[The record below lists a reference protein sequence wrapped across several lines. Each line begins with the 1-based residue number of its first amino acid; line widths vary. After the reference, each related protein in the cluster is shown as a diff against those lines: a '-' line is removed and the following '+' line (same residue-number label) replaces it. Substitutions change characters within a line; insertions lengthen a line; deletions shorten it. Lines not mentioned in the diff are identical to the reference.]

1 MERDSKEQRIIA
13 KLVDQIISAKKIK
26 SDAETDIADFQGKIL
41 EFISAGDSEIV
52 ETPSGTYKVTSVQV
66 ERTAVNEDVLFEGL
80 DVSVV
85 SKITRRQLDNR
96 LLEAAVL
103 MGDVPA
109 DLLKSATTTSLNK
122 PFVKITETR

>member
-13 KLVDQIISAKKIK
+13 KLVDQLISAKKIK

>member
-13 KLVDQIISAKKIK
+13 KLVDQLISAKKIK

-80 DVSVV
+80 DVSVI

>member
-13 KLVDQIISAKKIK
+13 KLVDQLISAKKIK

-41 EFISAGDSEIV
+41 EFISAGDTEIV